1 MSDITIRPG
10 LLDAAEYRE
19 IFEFLS
25 QSGAVLETI
34 GSSYNGVRSTLT
46 LTFSFDGSFAH
57 TTESLCLK

>member
-25 QSGAVLETI
+25 QSGAVLETFS
-34 GSSYNGVRSTLT
+34 SSYNGVRSTLT

-57 TTESLCLK
+57 TKEFL